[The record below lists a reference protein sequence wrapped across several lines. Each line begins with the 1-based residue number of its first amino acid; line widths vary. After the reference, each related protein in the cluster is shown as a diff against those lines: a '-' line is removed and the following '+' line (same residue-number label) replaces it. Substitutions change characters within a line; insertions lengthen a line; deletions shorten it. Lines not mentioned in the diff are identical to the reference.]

1 MVFIDG
7 NERRTTMP
15 VGFSIYLL
23 ETSDGKLYLH
33 PQDSLYVYLPVDMK
47 SRFKE
52 DAQALYEDEMG
63 MRAVWPQDFLYAL
76 DRFHDLFIE
85 RSPKLVARWQNDGRV
100 ILHNA
105 PREDNVW
112 YLKGLV

>member
-47 SRFKE
+47 SRF
-52 DAQALYEDEMG
+52 
-63 MRAVWPQDFLYAL
+63 
-76 DRFHDLFIE
+76 HDLFIE